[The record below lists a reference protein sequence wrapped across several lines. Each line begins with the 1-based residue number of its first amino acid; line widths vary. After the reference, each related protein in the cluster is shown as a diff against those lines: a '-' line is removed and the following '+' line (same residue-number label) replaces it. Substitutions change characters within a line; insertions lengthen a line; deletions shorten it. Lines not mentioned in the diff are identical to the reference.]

1 MLLKCLGLK
10 STHIQEN
17 MESLTT
23 LLALVDIKVFFL
35 NNGIL
40 RKWNTMCTVLEK
52 KTDQEQLNRIEKI

>member
-1 MLLKCLGLK
+1 
-10 STHIQEN
+10 

-52 KTDQEQLNRIEKI
+52 KTDQE